1 MYLGKVGW
9 VVKPRLP
16 MPTLFSISTRAR
28 RSLGL
33 SAVVVLAFF
42 GLAFVGAG
50 CGASEAELI
59 ATLEST
65 GDSGARHEAAVDLAR
80 MYSLEATEHLVEA
93 AQTDTTAGQGL
104 IALRDEYVA
113 ALTSPPEEELSEE
126 AQATLLGIVNCL
138 GSIGDEVSVEA
149 LGALILGPD
158 AYPLDLK
165 LQAVNALGALQ
176 KKEAFVQLIELLT
189 TAGGVHGPQIRAAA
203 AVALQA
209 SPESAALLVEART
222 ESAGDEAM
230 CSAIDDLLVGMGEA
244 ATEPLVAAIG
254 QQEWTLQVLY
264 EIGSPAAP
272 VLAQLLDG
280 SEGVERDRALGV
292 LLRLYQ
298 SNEAAL
304 VAYLV
309 RPELV
314 PTLIEARSEAGYA
327 DGRDGAI
334 EEILLDIGPQAVS
347 PLIDQLGK
355 MDWVDEVLAQAGST
369 AAPELV
375 EAVKS
380 EDPTVRSH
388 ALSALLG
395 FYADDEVAAAE
406 FLAVPALVPVLIGTL
421 LDNPFEDERDTTIG
435 TVLVRIG
442 DPALTALIAKGTSL
456 TNDDGEWTDL
466 AQSAVVYDLL
476 TQYDDT
482 TVVDALIQKL
492 IDDKENRAHTVFL
505 AIRLGIPGSE
515 ERLTEF
521 LYDYGSKELGL
532 IYLNCGSDVLYDAGV
547 QWGKNHGYTVVTE
560 EGEPSPYQ
568 ASWGSF

>member
-1 MYLGKVGW
+1 
-9 VVKPRLP
+9 

-42 GLAFVGAG
+42 GLALVGAG

-65 GDSGARHEAAVDLAR
+65 DDSGARHEAAVDLAR
-80 MYSLEATEHLVEA
+80 MHSLEATEHLVEA
-93 AQTDTTAGQGL
+93 AQTDATAEQGL
-104 IALRDEYVA
+104 TALRDEYIA

-126 AQATLLGIVNCL
+126 AQAALLGLVNCL

-149 LGALILGPD
+149 LGALIFGPD

-165 LQAVNALGALQ
+165 LQAVKALGALQ
-176 KKEAFVQLIELLT
+176 REEAFVQLVESLT

-264 EIGSPAAP
+264 EVGSPAAP
-272 VLAQLLDG
+272 ALAQLLDG

-292 LLRLYQ
+292 LLQLYQ
-298 SNEAAL
+298 GNEAAL
-304 VAYLV
+304 ATYLV
-309 RPELV
+309 KPELV
-314 PTLIEARSEAGYA
+314 PVLIEARSEAEYA
-327 DGRDGAI
+327 DERDGTI

-347 PLIDQLGK
+347 PLIAQLGE
-355 MDWVDEVLAQAGST
+355 MDWVDEVLAQAGSM
-369 AAPELV
+369 AAAELV
-375 EAVKS
+375 EAVES

-406 FLAVPALVPVLIGTL
+406 FLAVPSLVPVLIGTL
-421 LDNPFEDERDTTIG
+421 LDNPYEDERDTTIG

-442 DPALTALIAKGTSL
+442 GPALTALIAKGASL
-456 TNDDGEWTDL
+456 TTDDGEWTDFV
-466 AQSAVVYDLL
+466 QSAVVYDLL
-476 TQYDDT
+476 MQYDGT
-482 TVVDALIQKL
+482 TVVDALIKKL
-492 IDDKENRAHTVFL
+492 IDDKENRVHTVFL
-505 AIRLGIPGSE
+505 AIKLGIPGSE
-515 ERLTEF
+515 ERLNEF
-521 LYDYGSKELGL
+521 LDDYGSKELGL
-532 IYLNCGSDVLYDAGV
+532 IYLNCGSDVLYEGGV
-547 QWGKNHGYTVVTE
+547 RWGKNHGYTVVTE
-560 EGEPSPYQ
+560 GGEPSPYQ